1 MTTGGELGPTYATR
15 PYPFGITAGPDGN
28 IWFCEGFGNAIGR
41 ITLG

>member
-1 MTTGGELGPTYATR
+1 MTPTGHVGKTYSTL

-41 ITLG
+41 IKLS